1 MIATDEQ
8 FAAAYDAFYAQAV
21 ATDSFPLAVDM
32 GRAMLAAL
40 EAHCPELFAK
50 PQGLNLLQE
59 VTLRLMCAGMTGNVE
74 NAAIAARAILALGEP
89 Q

>member
-1 MIATDEQ
+1 MSATNQQ
-8 FAAAYDAFYAQAV
+8 FAAAWEDYMAAAAKAMLPGDAER
-21 ATDSFPLAVDM
+21 

-40 EAHCPELFAK
+40 EANGCIPK

-74 NAAIAARAILALGEP
+74 NAAIAARAILAMGEP